1 MKIASA
7 DCFPEQPILLVFI
20 TICFIIGLE
29 MRCLEGG
36 QFRDFRLVDR
46 ASLSR
51 SFWNKSISPFSIHA
65 TIFPFMVDY

>member
-1 MKIASA
+1 MASA
-7 DCFPEQPILLVFI
+7 DCFPEQSILLVSI

-29 MRCLEGG
+29 MRYLGGG

-51 SFWNKSISPFSIHA
+51 SFWSKFISPFSIHA
-65 TIFPFMVDY
+65 TIFPFMIDY